1 GCNEVLVE
9 AGPGV
14 LGSFLQANLWDE
26 WICYLAPKAL
36 GLNTRQLANFNIEKL
51 ADSID
56 AKVVD
61 QARIGDDV
69 RLTLR
74 PTNK

>member
-1 GCNEVLVE
+1 ME
-9 AGPGV
+9 AGPSV
-14 LGSFLQANLWDE
+14 VGSFLQANLWDE

-36 GLNTRQLANFNIEKL
+36 GRNARHLADFNIEKL
-51 ADSID
+51 ADSVD
-56 AKVVD
+56 AKVID

-74 PTNK
+74 PRRK